1 MTNIA
6 QNKELY
12 TDRGEKW
19 VMETNDFWYYMHLKK
34 QKVPTKYTGSKDKL
48 LTLWRDLTDYLRK
61 EIDMD
66 MCPCETSPDK
76 MRYNG

>member
-1 MTNIA
+1 MA

-12 TDRGEKW
+12 TEHGEKW
-19 VMETNDFWYYMHLKK
+19 VMETNDFWFYMHLKK
-34 QKVPTKYTGSKDKL
+34 QKVPTKYTGIKDKL

>member
-1 MTNIA
+1 MA

-12 TDRGEKW
+12 TAHGEKW

-34 QKVPTKYTGSKDKL
+34 LKVPTKYTGSKDKL

-76 MRYNG
+76 LDYNG